1 MKELTYFYLKNCP
14 FCKKA
19 NRMIEDITAAE
30 QRLAGV
36 PIKRIEESEER
47 ELADSYDYF
56 YVPCF
61 FLGDRKLFEGDP
73 SEQDIKTVLEAA
85 FDA

>member
-1 MKELTYFYLKNCP
+1 MKELTYFYLENCP

-19 NRMIEDITAAE
+19 NAMIDEITAADAT
-30 QRLAGV
+30 LAAV
-36 PIKRIEESEER
+36 VMNRIEESQNR

-61 FLGDRKLFEGDP
+61 FLGDQKLFEGDP
-73 SEQDIKTVLEAA
+73 SAEDIKTVLQTAA
-85 FDA
+85 NA

>member
-36 PIKRIEESEER
+36 PIKRIEESEEH